1 MLRGIYSAAN
11 AMRYRAHEV
20 EVTANNIANVTTDGF
35 KRDRISLRSFGEML
49 ASRISDQV
57 GQSPAPVPL
66 GNGTFGGCV
75 AEAPYIDYSQGP
87 PRVTSNPLDLY
98 LGGPGFFAVQTDNGV
113 RYTRS
118 GSFSL
123 NETGEIVDAAGNLLL
138 GDGGAPIQLTSPSP
152 IIINSRGEISQDA
165 VPVARIR
172 IVEFPDLTAIE
183 KEGYTLFR
191 QIDPNA
197 PPPAAATATTV
208 EQGTIEGSNVDPIES
223 LIQLI
228 VSQRAYE
235 AAAKAVDMF
244 NQSMTHVS
252 GEMGRIA

>member
-35 KRDRISLRSFGEML
+35 KSDRLGLRSFGDIL
-49 ASRISDQV
+49 ASRVGDQTQDNS
-57 GQSPAPVPL
+57 GPIPI
-66 GNGTFGGCV
+66 GNATLGGCT
-75 AEAPYIDYSQGP
+75 AEAPFTDFSQGP
-87 PRVTSNPLDLY
+87 PRVTGNSLDLY
-98 LGGPGFFAVQTDNGV
+98 LSGPGFFAVQTDNGT
-113 RYTRS
+113 RYTRT

-123 NETGEIVDAAGNLLL
+123 SGTGEIVTPSGERLL
-138 GDGGAPIQLTSPSP
+138 GTDGNPVRIVSPDPIL
-152 IIINSRGEISQDA
+152 INSNGEISQNG
-165 VPVARIR
+165 VPVGRIQ
-172 IVEFPDLTAIE
+172 IAEFSDLSALE

-191 QIDPNA
+191 PIDPDVTT
-197 PPPAAATATTV
+197 PSPASATSV
-208 EQGTIEGSNVDPIES
+208 EQGTIEGSNVNAVDC

-252 GEMGRIA
+252 GELGRIS